1 MEAVANSVDDALI
14 DSLSFKLSNSASYI
28 TERKSVTFW
37 PTGSNIYKTN
47 SGTKVIRFVLTND
60 NWLDP
65 STVRVMFNLVN
76 NDSDSAKRLRTI
88 SGAWSFFRRIRIMCQ
103 GTLIEDFDYNRTCE
117 MFEVLTSLHN
127 RDNDDIENFGYRADT
142 VPPGTLHTED
152 TLPGISGS
160 SYQTVGMKLCSGLL
174 NQPKM
179 LPLKYMPL
187 TIELE
192 LVNDANDVV
201 ITPGVDAIFTTAN
214 TSNDWQ
220 IENVQLKCDICHLD
234 NSLQNNHDS
243 HLLSGKS
250 LPINFN
256 TYVTQSQAITG
267 QDVGVSLNRAI
278 TRLKSI
284 FVTFYQTT
292 NINGV
297 QVHKEFNDFNHP
309 MDNATDGKYDKGYE
323 LEYQIQIGS
332 KLFPEYPV
340 RSISES
346 FAQLKKCLGILGSN
360 FHSVS
365 ISPLQYRNNKFII
378 GCDTEKALQ
387 AGFTGLNTRQGDLLS
402 IKVKAMDK
410 SVLTAAKMPDTM
422 YVVLHSDQ
430 IMEISDAGV
439 QVFD

>member
-14 DSLSFKLSNSASYI
+14 DSLSFKLSNSASYS
-28 TERKSVTFW
+28 TDRKSVTFW
-37 PTGSNIYKTN
+37 PSGSNIYKTD

-65 STVRVMFNLVN
+65 STVKVMFNLVN
-76 NDSDSAKRLRTI
+76 TNTDPAKMLRTI
-88 SGAWSFFRRIRIMCQ
+88 SGAWSFFRRMRIMCQ

-117 MFEVLTSLHN
+117 MFEVLTSVHN

-142 VPPGTLHTED
+142 VPLPGSPGLAD
-152 TLPGISGS
+152 LPGIPGS
-160 SYQTVGMKLCSGLL
+160 SHQTVGMKLCSGLL

-179 LPLKYMPL
+179 LPLKYCPL

-192 LVNDANDVV
+192 LVNNATDAIV
-201 ITPGVDAIFTTAN
+201 TPGSGVFLASN
-214 TSNDWQ
+214 TSADWS
-220 IENVQLKCDICHLD
+220 IENVQLKCDICNLD
-234 NSLQNNHDS
+234 NSLQNNYDA

-256 TYVTQSQAITG
+256 TYITQSQAISGTDIG
-267 QDVGVSLNRAI
+267 ISLNRAI

-284 FVTFYQTT
+284 FVTFDKSTHT
-292 NINGV
+292 HSTV
-297 QVHKEFNDFNHP
+297 KEFNDFYHP
-309 MDNATDGKYDKGYE
+309 MHAVTSYDSHYE
-323 LEYQIQIGS
+323 IQYQIQIGS

-340 RSISES
+340 QSVSEA

-365 ISPLQYRNNKFII
+365 ISPQQYRNNHFII

-387 AGFTGLNTRQGDLLS
+387 AGFTGINTRQGDLLS
-402 IKVKAMDK
+402 IKVKSINKDVNDK
-410 SVLTAAKMPDTM
+410 DKMPDTL

-430 IMEISDAGV
+430 IMEISDSGV